1 VQALSAAA
9 KAAYLAAMLE
19 QQSMDG
25 WGYWDTLAA
34 LEWQVELG
42 ADEALLDAP
51 LDRFALPEPVRMP
64 KPEPVARAA
73 PAGGAAAAPARAAA
87 PAVDAV
93 AIARQMAEAA
103 GSLAALREAMARFDH
118 CQLKRGAR
126 NLVFGDGAASARVM
140 VVGEAPDRDEDRA
153 GAPFVGPAGSMLDR
167 MFAAIGL
174 DRAGEGAAGLYLT
187 NVLPWRPPQN
197 RDPRPDELAMMTPFL
212 LRHID
217 LVDPD
222 VVVLMGNHPCAGLLG
237 RQGIKRMR
245 GTWEAVAGR
254 EAMPMCHPA
263 HLLRNPE
270 AKREA
275 WADLLAIRARLA

>member
-1 VQALSAAA
+1 
-9 KAAYLAAMLE
+9 
-19 QQSMDG
+19 MDG
-25 WGYWDTLAA
+25 WSYWDTLAA

-42 ADEALLDAP
+42 ADEAMLDAP
-51 LDRFALPEPVRMP
+51 LDRFSLPNPVKMP
-64 KPEPVARAA
+64 KPEPAKPVGQPGRGASSAPSTPAPLRPAA
-73 PAGGAAAAPARAAA
+73 PEI
-87 PAVDAV
+87 DAV
-93 AIARQMAEAA
+93 AIARQLA
-103 GSLAALREAMARFDH
+103 GSAETLKALREAMALFDH

-126 NLVFGDGAASARVM
+126 NLVFADGAPSARVM

-153 GAPFVGPAGSMLDR
+153 GTPFVGPVGQMLDR

-174 DRAGEGAAGLYLT
+174 DRAAEGAAGLYLT

-197 RDPRPDELAMMTPFL
+197 RDPRPDELAMMAPFL

-222 VVVLMGNHPCAGLLG
+222 IVVLMGNHPCAGLLG

-245 GTWEAVAGR
+245 GTWEAVGGR

-275 WADLLAIRARLA
+275 WADLLAIKARLA